1 MLGNA
6 ARGSVPELLLGC
18 ESMAAL
24 EKNEMSS
31 VGHEIHLQKYA
42 QQLRA
47 KALPSCRENNG
58 VADLTELWL
67 KLSPFI
73 DALSSAVLS
82 EEHSQVP
89 GEEPHS
95 DTVPPPACS
104 MCACYCEWLPK
115 ATSSFSPWQSKGE
128 NTHGAAS
135 PLSPQS

>member
-67 KLSPFI
+67 KLSLMP
-73 DALSSAVLS
+73 
-82 EEHSQVP
+82 
-89 GEEPHS
+89 
-95 DTVPPPACS
+95 
-104 MCACYCEWLPK
+104 
-115 ATSSFSPWQSKGE
+115 
-128 NTHGAAS
+128 
-135 PLSPQS
+135 

>member
-95 DTVPPPACS
+95 DTVPSPACS